1 MREKLQS
8 FTLTQLKE
16 IAKSAG
22 LKGIASLKKE
32 ELIDRLVELDEKM
45 QAQKAPRKMQM
56 SSRQEQKATR
66 T

>member
-32 ELIDRLVELDEKM
+32 ELFKFTNLKNR
-45 QAQKAPRKMQM
+45 
-56 SSRQEQKATR
+56 
-66 T
+66 